1 MQTEID
7 HFLKEQN
14 DLLSQQ
20 INLLTEQNNA
30 LNQQVSSLKNILSKY
45 IEVEQS
51 LQNKISNLKTENE
64 TQQALISA
72 LKLELS
78 KLEQGN
84 LSEQLQQA
92 FQNNVLIQL
101 QTQLTQALKQLDLNS
116 IVSNLVKTALKPI
129 QSNISSQ
136 QTDLEKALLKI
147 SQVKV
152 PDNFYKDLEMQSE
165 RICMLAKTVE
175 ELIKLVK
182 NLNN

>member
-20 INLLTEQNNA
+20 INLLTEQNKA

-45 IEVEQS
+45 SEVEQS
-51 LQNKISNLKTENE
+51 LQNKISNLKRENE

-72 LKLELS
+72 LKQELS

-116 IVSNLVKTALKPI
+116 IVSNLVNTALKPI

-136 QTDLEKALLKI
+136 QADLENALLKI
-147 SQVKV
+147 SQLKV
-152 PDNFYKDLEMQSE
+152 PDNFYEDLEMQSKQ
-165 RICMLAKTVE
+165 IDMLVETVE
-175 ELIKLVK
+175 RLIELINNLV
-182 NLNN
+182 N